1 MNWYYVDAGQQ
12 AGPVD
17 DAQLED
23 LARRGKVQADTL
35 VWNEGM
41 ENWQPYSQTKSNG
54 LQSASPPSARTSA
67 APTETTSEA
76 VCVECGRIFNM
87 DDMIRHGE
95 GYVCANCKPV
105 FMQKLAEGAKLNL
118 GGMIYAGFWI
128 RFAAVFLDGLIL
140 GAVNF
145 AIGLVAGL
153 TASQAVGAE
162 PAGAIALQ
170 VLLMVIQ
177 LAIGIGYETF
187 MIGKYGATLGKMAC
201 KIKVVTTDGGSVSYG
216 RALGRYFG
224 KLLSYLT
231 CSIGFIIAA
240 FDDQKRALHDH
251 ICNTR
256 VVYSN

>member
-1 MNWYYVDAGQQ
+1 
-12 AGPVD
+12 
-17 DAQLED
+17 
-23 LARRGKVQADTL
+23 
-35 VWNEGM
+35 M
-41 ENWQPYSQTKSNG
+41 ENWLPYSQAKSSG
-54 LQSASPPSARTSA
+54 PQAASPPSAQSGA
-67 APTETTSEA
+67 APTETTREA

-118 GGMIYAGFWI
+118 GGLNYAGFWI

-162 PAGAIALQ
+162 PAGAIAVQ
-170 VLLMVIQ
+170 VVLMVIQ

-201 KIKVVTTDGGSVSYG
+201 KIKVVTLDGGPVSYG

-224 KLLSYLT
+224 KLLSYFT
-231 CSIGFIIAA
+231 CLIGFIIAA

-251 ICNTR
+251 ICGTR
-256 VVYSN
+256 VVYN

>member
-1 MNWYYVDAGQQ
+1 MNWYYVEAGQQ

-17 DAQLED
+17 DAQLEE
-23 LARRGKVQADTL
+23 LARAGKVQNDTL
-35 VWNEGM
+35 IWCEGM
-41 ENWQPYSQTKSNG
+41 ESWQPYSQ
-54 LQSASPPSARTSA
+54 ARSPGAQAAA
-67 APTETTSEA
+67 APTTEANPAPAGTTHKA

-105 FMQKLAEGAKLNL
+105 FMQKLKEGAKLS
-118 GGMIYAGFWI
+118 GGGLNYAGFWT

-145 AIGLVAGL
+145 VIGLVAGL

-162 PAGAIALQ
+162 PTGAIVLQ
-170 VLLMVIQ
+170 LILVFVQ
-177 LAIGIGYETF
+177 LAIGVTYEAV

-201 KIKVVTTDGGSVSYG
+201 KIRVVTADGGTVSYG
-216 RALGRYFG
+216 RAFGRYFA
-224 KLLSYLT
+224 KLLSGFT
-231 CSIGFIIAA
+231 CLIGYIIAA
-240 FDDQKRALHDH
+240 FDEQKRTLHDH

-256 VVYSN
+256 VVLN